1 MRGTDPVWFVDLD
14 NTLHDASKRI
24 FSALDSTITAF
35 IADELGLSHA
45 DANELRIEYWR
56 RYGATLSGLVRHHGV
71 KVQHYV
77 DRTHAFIDE
86 GVVTDWVTVGSGLDR
101 ALSMLPGRKILLTN
115 APRRYAS
122 RVLLALGLERAFTKC
137 IPIEEMHLHGTLR
150 PKPSRALLRAVA
162 ARERVSAEN
171 AILVE
176 DSVANLKAA
185 RAIGW
190 RTVFVSGFL
199 APRAKVRINRPAY
212 VDLQVKSIAQL
223 ALRYR
228 GLF

>member
-1 MRGTDPVWFVDLD
+1 MRGTEVVWFVDLD

-24 FSALDSTITAF
+24 FSKLDSTITAF
-35 IADELGLSHA
+35 IADELAISEH
-45 DANELRIEYWR
+45 DANQLRVEYWR

-86 GVVTDWVTVGSGLDR
+86 GLVTDWVTVASGLER

-115 APRRYAS
+115 APERYAS
-122 RVLLALGLERAFTKC
+122 RVLLALGLKRSFFKC
-137 IPIEEMHLHGTLR
+137 IPIEEMHVHRTLR

-176 DSVANLKAA
+176 DSVLNLKAA

-190 RTVFVSGFL
+190 RTVFVSGFVP
-199 APRAKVRINRPAY
+199 PRTKVRINRPAY

>member
-1 MRGTDPVWFVDLD
+1 MRGSRAVWFVDLD
-14 NTLHDASKRI
+14 NTLHNASHRI
-24 FSALDSTITAF
+24 FSALDGTINAF
-35 IADELGLSHA
+35 ITDELGLNET
-45 DANELRIEYWR
+45 DANALRMDYWR

-71 KVQHYV
+71 KVDHYV
-77 DRTHAFIDE
+77 DKTHAFIHE
-86 GVVTDWVTVGSGLDR
+86 GAVSDWVIRRPGLAR
-101 ALSMLPGRKILLTN
+101 ALATLPGRKILLTN
-115 APRRYAS
+115 APGRYAA
-122 RVLLALGLERAFTKC
+122 RVLMALGLERAFEKC
-137 IPIEEMHLHGTLR
+137 IAIEAMHLHGTLR
-150 PKPSRALLRAVA
+150 PKPSQAMLRAIA
-162 ARERVSAEN
+162 ARERVLAQD

-199 APRAKVRINRPAY
+199 APRAKVRIYRPAY
-212 VDLQVKSIAQL
+212 VDLQVKSIAEL

>member
-1 MRGTDPVWFVDLD
+1 
-14 NTLHDASKRI
+14 
-24 FSALDSTITAF
+24 
-35 IADELGLSHA
+35 
-45 DANELRIEYWR
+45 
-56 RYGATLSGLVRHHGV
+56 
-71 KVQHYV
+71 
-77 DRTHAFIDE
+77 
-86 GVVTDWVTVGSGLDR
+86 
-101 ALSMLPGRKILLTN
+101 
-115 APRRYAS
+115 
-122 RVLLALGLERAFTKC
+122 LGLERAFTKC